1 MDVQLH
7 GQAHPGEPRFRS
19 RVLAGRHV
27 QTMDDLISIVREL
40 RARGGEHF
48 DRVELPT
55 RVIRRRSTF
64 PHGDPQRTVT

>member
-1 MDVQLH
+1 
-7 GQAHPGEPRFRS
+7 
-19 RVLAGRHV
+19 
-27 QTMDDLISIVREL
+27 MDDLISIVREL

-48 DRVELPT
+48 GRVELPT